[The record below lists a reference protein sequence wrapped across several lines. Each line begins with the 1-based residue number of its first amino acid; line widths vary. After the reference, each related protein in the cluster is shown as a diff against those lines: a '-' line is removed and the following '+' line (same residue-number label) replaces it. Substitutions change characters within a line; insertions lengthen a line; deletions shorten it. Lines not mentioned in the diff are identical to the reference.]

1 MSHEMPKSRQIYE
14 GKAKVL
20 FEGPEPGTLI
30 QYFKDDTT
38 AFNAE
43 KHEIMNGKGLLN
55 LRISEYIFSRLEQSG
70 VPTHFIETLSPR
82 AQLVRQAE
90 IIPLEVVMRNVVAGS
105 LVKRLGLQEGE
116 ALPRPLVEFYY
127 KDDALGDPLISED
140 HIAVFGWCSA
150 DELAE
155 IVALARKINDC
166 MVEIFEGVGI
176 RLVDFKLEFGRV
188 PDGDGQKIVL
198 ADEISPDSCR
208 LWDMDSNEKMDK
220 DRFRQNLGG
229 MVDAYQQVAERL
241 GLTSDINDN

>member
-1 MSHEMPKSRQIYE
+1 MSQRRQIYE

-20 FEGPEPGTLI
+20 FEGPETGTLI

-43 KHEIMNGKGLLN
+43 KHEIMDGKGVLN
-55 LRISEYIFSRLEQSG
+55 ARISEYIFSQLEASG

-82 AQLVRQAE
+82 EQLVRQAE

-105 LVKRLGLQEGE
+105 LVKRLGLTEGE
-116 ALPRPLVEFYY
+116 TLPRPLVEFYY

-155 IVALARKINDC
+155 IVTLARQINDR
-166 MVEIFEGVGI
+166 MVEIFAAVGI

-188 PDGDGQKIVL
+188 ADGAGQKIVL

-208 LWDMDSNEKMDK
+208 LWDIESNEKMDK

>member
-1 MSHEMPKSRQIYE
+1 MSQRRQIYE

-20 FEGPEPGTLI
+20 FEGPETGTLI

-43 KHEIMNGKGLLN
+43 KHEIMDGKGVLN
-55 LRISEYIFSRLEQSG
+55 ARISEYIFSQLEASG

-82 AQLVRQAE
+82 EQLVRQAE
-90 IIPLEVVMRNVVAGS
+90 IIPLEVVVRNVAAGS
-105 LVKRLGLQEGE
+105 LVKRLGLTEGE
-116 ALPRPLVEFYY
+116 TLPRPLVEFYY

-155 IVALARKINDC
+155 IVTLARQINDR
-166 MVEIFEGVGI
+166 MVEIFAAVGI

-188 PDGDGQKIVL
+188 ADGAGQKIVL

-208 LWDMDSNEKMDK
+208 LWDIESNEKMDK

-229 MVDAYQQVAERL
+229 LVDAYQQVAERL

>member
-1 MSHEMPKSRQIYE
+1 MSHDMPTGRRIYE

-20 FEGPEPGTLI
+20 FEGPEDGTLV

-43 KHEIMNGKGLLN
+43 KHEIMTGKGILN
-55 LRISEYIFSRLEQSG
+55 LRISEFIFAELEKIG
-70 VPTHFIETLSPR
+70 VPTHFIETINPR
-82 AQLVRQAE
+82 QQLIRAAE
-90 IIPLEVVMRNVVAGS
+90 IIPLEVVMRNIAAGS
-105 LVKRLGLQEGE
+105 LVKRLGLNEGDT
-116 ALPRPLVEFYY
+116 LPRPLVEFYY

-150 DELAE
+150 EELAE
-155 IVALARKINDC
+155 IITLAKKINQR
-166 MVEIFEGVGI
+166 MIEIFADVGI

-188 PDGDGQKIVL
+188 KSDDGIRIVL

-208 LWDMDSNEKMDK
+208 LWDIDSYEKMDK
-220 DRFRQNLGG
+220 DRFRQDLGG

-241 GLTSDINDN
+241 GLMSNIEEA

>member
-1 MSHEMPKSRQIYE
+1 MSHDMPKGRRIYE

-20 FEGPEPGTLI
+20 FEGPEDGTLV

-43 KHEIMNGKGLLN
+43 KHEIMSGKGILN
-55 LRISEYIFSRLEQSG
+55 LCISEFIFAELEKIG

-82 AQLVRQAE
+82 QQLIRAAE
-90 IIPLEVVMRNVVAGS
+90 IIPLEVVMRNVAAGS
-105 LVKRLGLQEGE
+105 LVKRLGLNEGDT
-116 ALPRPLVEFYY
+116 LPRPLVEFYY

-140 HIAVFGWCSA
+140 HIAVFGWCTA

-155 IVALARKINDC
+155 IVTLAKKINQR
-166 MVEIFEGVGI
+166 MVEIFANVGI

-188 PDGDGQKIVL
+188 KNGNDTSIVL

-208 LWDMDSNEKMDK
+208 LWDIDSNEKMDK

-241 GLTSDINDN
+241 GLMSDIEEA